1 VNLSKLINVKKA
13 HQVKDASSSDLKKLM
28 ESYGLDS
35 SGLSVDQMQTA
46 LGEYLW
52 NQQHP
57 GEEMPEQVAPMLI
70 HDLTAEGKDYISK
83 NFTSK
88 EWWAQRKINGMRFI
102 LQINPDGST
111 HMTSRSR
118 SVQTFRYSK
127 LDGRVL
133 SLRDM
138 KSPFDGKVV
147 LDGEIIM
154 PKAEIVL
161 PSGVETKSTLQSTVA
176 LMHLNITES
185 LQMQRK
191 YGSLRYCVFDIL
203 KLNGESTEK
212 LPYSER
218 SELVVTTV
226 QALKQENP
234 GVELEAVPVIK
245 DYNDAWE
252 LFEEYVDRGEE
263 GIVLKKITAPYE
275 QGKRTRNQLKVKA
288 FVTVDT
294 FIIERKK
301 ILIEKLKNI
310 LN

>member
-1 VNLSKLINVKKA
+1 
-13 HQVKDASSSDLKKLM
+13 M
-28 ESYGLDS
+28 
-35 SGLSVDQMQTA
+35 
-46 LGEYLW
+46 W
-52 NQQHP
+52 NQKQA

>member
-1 VNLSKLINVKKA
+1 MNLSKLINVKKA

-226 QALKQENP
+226 Q
-234 GVELEAVPVIK
+234 
-245 DYNDAWE
+245 
-252 LFEEYVDRGEE
+252 
-263 GIVLKKITAPYE
+263 
-275 QGKRTRNQLKVKA
+275 
-288 FVTVDT
+288 
-294 FIIERKK
+294 
-301 ILIEKLKNI
+301 
-310 LN
+310 